1 MLEVPGT
8 RRLLVLAGSAF
19 LVLAAEPTYVLVDTA
34 VVGHLGSVPLG
45 ALGLGG
51 TLLSLI
57 AMLGSFL
64 DYATTARAARWFGTG
79 RRDLAVDEGV
89 AASIL
94 ALGVGIIGVIVGE
107 ALSRPM
113 LELLS
118 GGSATLTDAA
128 ERWFRIAVLGL
139 PGMLLA
145 LAGNG
150 WMRGVQDTKRP
161 VAIAVAANVLSAAA
175 SPVLVY
181 AVGLGLAG
189 SAVANLGAQTVAG
202 ALFVVA
208 LRAERRPWRPSRE
221 TMTAFLRPAKDLLAR
236 KAGLQVSILVASAV
250 AARMGTAQ
258 IAAHQ
263 IGYECWAFV
272 SLVLDSFAIAA
283 QSLVGAALGA
293 RDPAGARRIAWQVA
307 GYGAAAGAFMGAAL
321 AAGWSVI
328 PDVFTADAPVRHQVQ
343 LLWPFLA
350 GMQPA
355 AGVVF
360 ALDGVLIGAG
370 DVRYMRNLTLV
381 ATLGVYLPVGVASWQ
396 LNWGIR
402 GLWAGLTASI
412 LVRLAG
418 MIWRTAGSRWSAE

>member
-1 MLEVPGT
+1 MLDVPGT

-34 VVGHLGSVPLG
+34 VVGHLGPTPLG

-64 DYATTARAARWFGTG
+64 DYATTARAARWFGAG

-89 AASIL
+89 AASVL
-94 ALGVGIIGVIVGE
+94 ALGVGLAGVIVGE

-113 LELLS
+113 LVLLA
-118 GGSATLTDAA
+118 GGPGTLADAA
-128 ERWFRIAVLGL
+128 ERWFRVAVLGL
-139 PGMLLA
+139 PGMLVV

-161 VAIAVAANVLSAAA
+161 VAIVVAANVASAAA

-181 AVGLGLAG
+181 AVGLGLVG

-202 ALFVVA
+202 AFFVAV
-208 LRAERRPWRPSRE
+208 LRAEQRPWRPSRE
-221 TMTAFLRPAKDLLAR
+221 TMVGFLRPAKDLLAR
-236 KAGLQVSILVASAV
+236 KAGLQLSILAASAV

-272 SLVLDSFAIAA
+272 SLLLDSFAIAA

-293 RDPAGARRIAWQVA
+293 GDPATARRIAWQVA
-307 GYGAAAGAFMGAAL
+307 GYGAAAGAFMGVVL

-328 PDVFTADAPVRHQVQ
+328 PDVFTAAAPVRRQVQ

-370 DVRYMRNLTLV
+370 DVRYMRDLTLV
-381 ATLGVYLPVGVASWQ
+381 ATLGVYLPLGVAAWQ
-396 LNWGIR
+396 LHWGIQ

-412 LVRLAG
+412 VVRLAG
-418 MIWRTAGSRWSAE
+418 MLRRTVGSRWSAA

>member
-1 MLEVPGT
+1 MPGT

-34 VVGHLGSVPLG
+34 VVGHLGPVPLG

-64 DYATTARAARWFGTG
+64 DYATTARAARWFGAG

-94 ALGVGIIGVIVGE
+94 ALGVGLVGVIAGE
-107 ALSRPM
+107 ALSRPV
-113 LELLS
+113 LVLLA
-118 GGSATLTDAA
+118 GGPGTLAVAA
-128 ERWFRIAVLGL
+128 ERWFRVAVIGL
-139 PGMLLA
+139 PGMLVV

-161 VAIAVAANVLSAAA
+161 VAIVVAANVASAAA

-181 AVGLGLAG
+181 AVGLGLVG
-189 SAVANLGAQTVAG
+189 SAVANLGAQTVSG
-202 ALFVVA
+202 AFFVAV
-208 LRAERRPWRPSRE
+208 LRAEQRPWRPSRE
-221 TMTAFLRPAKDLLAR
+221 TMVGFLRPAKDLLAR
-236 KAGLQVSILVASAV
+236 KAGLQLSILAASAV

-272 SLVLDSFAIAA
+272 SLLLDSFAIAA
-283 QSLVGAALGA
+283 QALVGAVLGA
-293 RDPAGARRIAWQVA
+293 GDPAAARRIAWQVA
-307 GYGAAAGAFMGAAL
+307 GYGAAAGAFMGAVL
-321 AAGWSVI
+321 AAGWSLI
-328 PDVFTADAPVRHQVQ
+328 PDAFTAAAPVRHQVQ

-370 DVRYMRNLTLV
+370 DVRYMRDLTLV
-381 ATLGVYLPVGVASWQ
+381 ATLGVYLPVGLAAWQ
-396 LNWGIR
+396 LDWGIQ

-412 LVRLAG
+412 VVRLAG
-418 MIWRTAGSRWSAE
+418 MLRRTRGSRWSAE

>member
-1 MLEVPGT
+1 MPGT

-34 VVGHLGSVPLG
+34 VVGHLGPVPLG

-64 DYATTARAARWFGTG
+64 DYATTARAARWFGAG

-94 ALGVGIIGVIVGE
+94 ALGVGLVGVIAGE
-107 ALSRPM
+107 ALSRPVIV
-113 LELLS
+113 LLA
-118 GGSATLTDAA
+118 GGPGTLAVAA
-128 ERWFRIAVLGL
+128 ERWFRVAVIGL
-139 PGMLLA
+139 PGMLVV

-161 VAIAVAANVLSAAA
+161 VAIVVAANVASAAA

-181 AVGLGLAG
+181 AVGLGLVG
-189 SAVANLGAQTVAG
+189 SAVANLGAQTVSG
-202 ALFVVA
+202 AFFVAV
-208 LRAERRPWRPSRE
+208 LRAEQRPWRPSRE
-221 TMTAFLRPAKDLLAR
+221 TMVGFLRPAKDLLAR
-236 KAGLQVSILVASAV
+236 KAGLQLSILAASAV

-272 SLVLDSFAIAA
+272 SLLLDSFAIAA
-283 QSLVGAALGA
+283 QALVGAVLGA
-293 RDPAGARRIAWQVA
+293 GDPAAARRIAWQVA
-307 GYGAAAGAFMGAAL
+307 GYGAAAGAFMGAVL
-321 AAGWSVI
+321 AAGWSLI
-328 PDVFTADAPVRHQVQ
+328 PDAFTAAAPVRHQVQ

-370 DVRYMRNLTLV
+370 DVRYMRDLTLV
-381 ATLGVYLPVGVASWQ
+381 ATLGVYLPVGLAAWQ
-396 LNWGIR
+396 LDWGIQ

-412 LVRLAG
+412 VVRLAG
-418 MIWRTAGSRWSAE
+418 MLRRTRGSRWSAE